1 MLRLARGFCWVH
13 ESMSKDNPN
22 KNGVCFFAG
31 KTHGLAMFELGIP
44 KSTSQCAEELTQLL
58 SPRDPNQK
66 KNVYGSPRRAR
77 KKHVFKTGAV
87 YDGP

>member
-1 MLRLARGFCWVH
+1 
-13 ESMSKDNPN
+13 MSKDNPN

-44 KSTSQCAEELTQLL
+44 KSTSQCAEELTFVE
-58 SPRDPNQK
+58 STESKSEKTVN
-66 KNVYGSPRRAR
+66 GSPRRAR